1 MLRVSSVRHSLLLT
15 GCGEIRA
22 ELGFLESGQLSP
34 ASVLLAGH
42 HGSRTLSIPES
53 ITATH
58 SGWVIFTLGYRNC
71 YGHPDPRVMARFR
84 EIGARTLSND
94 FVGLI
99 RLDFGEAGVEA
110 SQYRP
115 THRRYWQTQFSQ
127 P

>member
-15 GCGEIRA
+15 GYGEIRA
-22 ELGFLESGQLSP
+22 ELEFLESGQLSP
-34 ASVLLAGH
+34 VSVLFAGH

-53 ITATH
+53 VTATH

-71 YGHPDPRVMARFR
+71 YGHPHPRVMARFR
-84 EIGARTLSND
+84 EIGARTLSSD

-99 RLDFGEAGVEA
+99 RPDFGEAGVKA
-110 SQYRP
+110 SQYRL
-115 THRRYWQTQFSQ
+115 THRCYWQSHLSQ